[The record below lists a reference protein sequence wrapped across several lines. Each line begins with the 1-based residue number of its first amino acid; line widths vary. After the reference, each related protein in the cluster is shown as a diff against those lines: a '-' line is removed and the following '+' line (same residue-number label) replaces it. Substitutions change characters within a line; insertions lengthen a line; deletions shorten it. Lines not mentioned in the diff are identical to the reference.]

1 MTTILHI
8 ADLHFGKE
16 DPRLVESLVE
26 EARRLKPDVVVASG
40 DLTTF
45 GRRREFAQARDLFSR
60 LDAPVVASPGN
71 HDVPYAN
78 MFSRLVSPWG
88 RFHHRMGDTITGSYA
103 DDQVAIE
110 SLETSRGAQWR
121 LDWSLGKAR
130 PDQALDIAGR
140 LERSAG
146 DGQLRVV
153 VCHHPLVAPG
163 GLKGRAKTKFG
174 AEAADI
180 FIQGGADLV
189 LTGHMHQV
197 FALAESHE
205 AHVCWFVSA
214 STTFSVRTRDE
225 PAGFNVLTVADE
237 HFCMDVYVATTEGGF
252 MRSETRKLD
261 RKESEI
267 VPDKP
272 GEPGI

>member
-1 MTTILHI
+1 M
-8 ADLHFGKE
+8 
-16 DPRLVESLVE
+16 
-26 EARRLKPDVVVASG
+26 
-40 DLTTF
+40 
-45 GRRREFAQARDLFSR
+45 
-60 LDAPVVASPGN
+60 
-71 HDVPYAN
+71 
-78 MFSRLVSPWG
+78 
-88 RFHHRMGDTITGSYA
+88 
-103 DDQVAIE
+103 
-110 SLETSRGAQWR
+110 
-121 LDWSLGKAR
+121 
-130 PDQALDIAGR
+130 
-140 LERSAG
+140 
-146 DGQLRVV
+146 V

-163 GLKGRAKTKFG
+163 GLKGRAKTTFG

-205 AHVCWFVSA
+205 DHVCWFVSA

-237 HFCMDVYVATTEGGF
+237 HFCMDVYVATTDGGF

-267 VPDKP
+267 VPDNP